1 MRFIKQNEKRRIL
14 SNLYLTIINPYFPNE
29 KKKNLS
35 HKKKRKTPTE
45 EDRNDTSAKT
55 AYFQSHGK
63 KRERE
68 TDTERERRNRR
79 RGENCNKGMT
89 LITVK
94 YVSQ

>member
-1 MRFIKQNEKRRIL
+1 M
-14 SNLYLTIINPYFPNE
+14 

-35 HKKKRKTPTE
+35 HKKRKTPTE

>member
-1 MRFIKQNEKRRIL
+1 MLLRREHVTSTNIFAAYQTTRTDVAL
-14 SNLYLTIINPYFPNE
+14 PLKS
-29 KKKNLS
+29 
-35 HKKKRKTPTE
+35 TE
-45 EDRNDTSAKT
+45 
-55 AYFQSHGK
+55 
-63 KRERE
+63 RERE